1 MWYLHRDNDNTAMH
15 ELDRL
20 LNGISTYQ
28 DVVVA
33 GQTVRRGSRDCERR
47 WQAIAPHLPPGGV
60 LLDVGANFG
69 WFCLKWC
76 AEGTDRLAVAWEAD
90 LRSAAVARYA
100 LAAEPGRRIA
110 LCTSL
115 AGAVGA
121 RRIVESG
128 RRIDVV
134 LCLSILH
141 WIPDHREFLAEL
153 GNVADRFLIEQPNVD
168 ETGAGSEAVRRSIG
182 AIGPYLKQ
190 LFPYRPVTHLDTWS
204 SHRDADSKRELWLV
218 GPPNGVVLG
227 VTPPSL
233 DAALLCDLDVA
244 WPPQSWWR
252 RQMPLLRG
260 ASPCGF
266 ALTPRGV
273 EVDVTAKTQTA
284 AAWRRALVQ
293 LPELNTTTW
302 RRRWKRWRLAV
313 QKRVRRWRR
322 GEVV

>member
-1 MWYLHRDNDNTAMH
+1 MH

-20 LNGISTYQ
+20 LRGISTYQ
-28 DVVVA
+28 DVVLA
-33 GQTVRRGSRDCERR
+33 GQTVRRGGRDCERR
-47 WQAIAPHLPPGGV
+47 WQAIAPHLPAGGV

-76 AEGTDRLAVAWEAD
+76 AEGPDRLAVAWEAD
-90 LRSAAVARYA
+90 LRSAAVARYV
-100 LAAEPGRRIA
+100 LASEPGRRIA
-110 LCTSL
+110 LCTSP
-115 AGAVGA
+115 AGAAGA
-121 RRIVESG
+121 KRFVASG

-141 WIPDHREFLAEL
+141 WMPDHREFLAEL
-153 GNVADRFLIEQPNVD
+153 GTVADRILIEQPNLD
-168 ETGAGSEAVRRSIG
+168 EAGAGSEAVRRSIG

-190 LFPYRPVTHLDTWS
+190 LFPDRPVTHIDTWS

-218 GPPNGVVLG
+218 GPPNGVVPA
-227 VTPPSL
+227 VTPPSI

-252 RQMPLLRG
+252 RRKPLSRD
-260 ASPCGF
+260 AFPCGF
-266 ALTPRGV
+266 ALTPCGV
-273 EVDVTAKTQTA
+273 ESDATARPQSA

-293 LPELNTTTW
+293 LPELTTTTW

-322 GEVV
+322 GGIV